1 MKRLYLIAALAQIV
15 EMIAWVIYLPSM
27 LISRIADWL
36 YGLSGCADE
45 VEKDEDEFLEELN
58 NEEEKEEDYE

>member
-1 MKRLYLIAALAQIV
+1 MKRLYLIAALAQLV
-15 EMIAWVIYLPSM
+15 EMVAWVIYLPSM

-45 VEKDEDEFLEELN
+45 VEQDEDEYLQELN
-58 NEEEKEEDYE
+58 NNDNNTEDYE